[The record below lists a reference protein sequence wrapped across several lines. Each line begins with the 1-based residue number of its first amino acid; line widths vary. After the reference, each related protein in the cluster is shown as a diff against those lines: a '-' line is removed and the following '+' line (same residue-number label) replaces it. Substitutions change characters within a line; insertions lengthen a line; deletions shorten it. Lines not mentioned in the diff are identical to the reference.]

1 MFGNSSEVDDVD
13 LLLLT
18 PFAFVGVAF
27 VESLQSRSRR
37 QLFLDAPNTAEF
49 VGAAAALRDR
59 IFSACVEFIF
69 ELSTSPFD
77 RFDVGVFVVVVVCV
91 FRWLM
96 LFKLR

>member
-1 MFGNSSEVDDVD
+1 MFGNSSDVDDVD

-18 PFAFVGVAF
+18 PFAFVGVA

-59 IFSACVEFIF
+59 TFSACVEFIF

-77 RFDVGVFVVVVVCV
+77 RCDVGVFVVVVCV

>member
-1 MFGNSSEVDDVD
+1 MFGNSSDVDDVD

-18 PFAFVGVAF
+18 PFAFVGVA

-59 IFSACVEFIF
+59 TFSACVEFIF

-77 RFDVGVFVVVVVCV
+77 RFDVGVFVVVVCV